1 MLVQHGFDHVPL
13 NLRGAVLAI
22 GNFDGV
28 HRGHQALLTKA
39 LDEAKAAKT
48 RSGVIMFEPH
58 PRDYFQPDHPQFRLT
73 ALTEKIRLIRK
84 LGLDVAVVLPFNAPL
99 ANLSSEHFIERI
111 LVAGLGVR
119 HVVVGYDFF
128 FGKDRKGTP
137 ESLARAGEEMGFG
150 VTLIAPVAEAGEVF
164 SSSAIRLMLAQGDV
178 RQAAHALGHWWRV
191 HGKVVGGAKRG
202 TGLGFPT
209 ANIPLAKGTS
219 LGHGIYA
226 VRIYLPDGSHHQ
238 GAAYLGTRPTF
249 DDGKPVLEVF
259 LFDFD
264 EDLYGR
270 DIDVEFID
278 FIRTDRRFDGIEALK
293 EQMARDCDKSRAI
306 LAAVE
311 ADNPMAKYP
320 LGT

>member
-1 MLVQHGFDHVPL
+1 MP
-13 NLRGAVLAI
+13 
-22 GNFDGV
+22 
-28 HRGHQALLTKA
+28 
-39 LDEAKAAKT
+39 
-48 RSGVIMFEPH
+48 
-58 PRDYFQPDHPQFRLT
+58 
-73 ALTEKIRLIRK
+73 
-84 LGLDVAVVLPFNAPL
+84 
-99 ANLSSEHFIERI
+99 
-111 LVAGLGVR
+111 
-119 HVVVGYDFF
+119 
-128 FGKDRKGTP
+128 
-137 ESLARAGEEMGFG
+137 
-150 VTLIAPVAEAGEVF
+150 
-164 SSSAIRLMLAQGDV
+164 
-178 RQAAHALGHWWRV
+178 
-191 HGKVVGGAKRG
+191 
-202 TGLGFPT
+202 
-209 ANIPLAKGTS
+209 
-219 LGHGIYA
+219 